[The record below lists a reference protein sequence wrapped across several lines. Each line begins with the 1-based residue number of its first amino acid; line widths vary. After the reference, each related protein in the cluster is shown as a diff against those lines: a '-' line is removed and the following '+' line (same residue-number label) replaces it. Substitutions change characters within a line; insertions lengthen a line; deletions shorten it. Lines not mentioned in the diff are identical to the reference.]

1 MPYSTSDESDAQD
14 EDVVLRVESDLFSI
28 VGVAENDGDI
38 DSSQPDSEAS
48 HPSEMELIPKPAFKR
63 RGKQPK
69 NSTPAKLGRA
79 AKKKS
84 PLTSALT
91 VVRMTQSED
100 ESDVESNDSDVDHG
114 AGNDFVES
122 FPNISELQPRA
133 SKALTV
139 VPKKRGRPAKDQA
152 AEQAAEANA
161 SPKKKKKKKKKKNK
175 RARTSN
181 KVIVNDDD
189 DAEKQNVQS
198 LDRTQSKVA
207 LNSAPQG
214 SNALQSSNAD
224 TEAATPGRPSRAA
237 AKSAKTSITAQ
248 TASNPIRNLRS
259 HNAHIDQKT
268 KQLYRDSVASPTASK
283 GKKGIAKPV
292 GRGRPRKQSKQ
303 SHFEVEELVGSKM
316 GEDGTVRYCV
326 KWLGY
331 SDSENTWEPMENL
344 RGCMDLVFEFDQ
356 KQQAKSKTKTKAKSK
371 AKSKKN

>member
-1 MPYSTSDESDAQD
+1 MPYSTSDESDVQD
-14 EDVVLRVESDLFSI
+14 EDVVLRIESDLFSI
-28 VGVAENDGDI
+28 VGVAENNGDI
-38 DSSQPDSEAS
+38 GSSQPDSEAS
-48 HPSEMELIPKPAFKR
+48 HQSEMELKPKPAFKR
-63 RGKQPK
+63 RGKQSK
-69 NSTPAKLGRA
+69 NSTPTKLGRA

-100 ESDVESNDSDVDHG
+100 ESDIESNDSDVDHG
-114 AGNDFVES
+114 AGNDLVES
-122 FPNISELQPRA
+122 FPNISELQPKA

-139 VPKKRGRPAKDQA
+139 VPKKRGRPAKAPA

-161 SPKKKKKKKKKKNK
+161 SPKKKKKKKKK
-175 RARTSN
+175 RTRMSN

-189 DAEKQNVQS
+189 DAEKQKVQP
-198 LDRTQSKVA
+198 LGRTQSKVA
-207 LNSAPQG
+207 LNPAPQG
-214 SNALQSSNAD
+214 SNALQSSDAD

-268 KQLYRDSVASPTASK
+268 KQLYRDNVASPTASK

-356 KQQAKSKTKTKAKSK
+356 KQQAKSKNKTKTKAK